1 MKCKAFFLSIIFCL
15 VASPQVSASYVTVP
29 NYFVSI
35 SNKTSVPADI
45 LYALAAKE
53 TNVKM
58 NNGTVAPWPFTLNVN
73 GKGYWYASYEDMMAA
88 THEFLNEGITSIDI
102 GLFQVNWLWNGH
114 RVQSIEELGEP
125 KKNGLVAAQILL
137 EHYQKHRDW
146 AVAAGRYHNPANR
159 DGRADRYAKEFSE
172 FLTLIQRGQYQQR

>member
-1 MKCKAFFLSIIFCL
+1 MKCKAFLLSIIFGL

-73 GKGYWYASYEDMMAA
+73 GKGYWYASYEDMMTAA
-88 THEFLNEGITSIDI
+88 YEFLNEGITSIDI
-102 GLFQVNWLWNGH
+102 GLFQVNWRWNGH

-125 KKNGLVAAQILL
+125 KKMALWLRKFFLSITKNIETGLWPLVDITTRQIGMG
-137 EHYQKHRDW
+137 E
-146 AVAAGRYHNPANR
+146 
-159 DGRADRYAKEFSE
+159 
-172 FLTLIQRGQYQQR
+172 LTNMPKSLVNF